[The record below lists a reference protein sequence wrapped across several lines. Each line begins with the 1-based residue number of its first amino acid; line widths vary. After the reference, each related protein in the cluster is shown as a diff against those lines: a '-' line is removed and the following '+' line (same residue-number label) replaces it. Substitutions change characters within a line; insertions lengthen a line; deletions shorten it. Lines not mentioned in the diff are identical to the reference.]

1 MKNAQPNKQAQN
13 RGNEQSKCQ
22 KRPAENELES
32 EPDENGVLS
41 TDLEQM
47 QETDSDDNDPIFE
60 TVEKRQSR
68 IRKYDSRAT
77 ESNKTGNCKT
87 KKG

>member
-13 RGNEQSKCQ
+13 RGSEQSKCQ

-32 EPDENGVLS
+32 EHEENGVLS

-47 QETDSDDNDPIFE
+47 QEADSNDNDPIIE
-60 TVEKRQSR
+60 TVEKKIIKNQK
-68 IRKYDSRAT
+68 I
-77 ESNKTGNCKT
+77 
-87 KKG
+87 